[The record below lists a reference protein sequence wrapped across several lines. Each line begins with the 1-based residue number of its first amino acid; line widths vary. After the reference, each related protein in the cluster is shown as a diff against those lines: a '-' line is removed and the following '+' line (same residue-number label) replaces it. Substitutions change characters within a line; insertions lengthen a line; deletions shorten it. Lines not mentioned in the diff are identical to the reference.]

1 MTKDILHFPRRIL
14 ASTIVEHKK
23 WITAASLE
31 ITLAITSFIA
41 SFIVVYN
48 LWKKT
53 PVRNSAGNSSSTR
66 SRVRNPNRV
75 RLQDD
80 AESNEQELESGLQ
93 KTPYRRIVFGMC
105 ASDLFL
111 SMAIFIGPF
120 SMPKHIANAP
130 WGIGNWVSCTFD
142 GMFLT
147 IGWLMGSMYVAFIC
161 LYYKCKV
168 VDRMKDDEFVR
179 MEKKVHIFIISCV
192 LVITILLGSL
202 QIMNPL
208 SFGTFC
214 GPSLQSPRGCRI
226 DPEQFGECIDVPLA
240 KMIVYGLCLGGIIL
254 TSLGIILWHMTQLIL
269 HVHKMNLIY
278 KTMSGNTQTVSSQTS
293 ETGTAQNTASPQ
305 KILKKMEA
313 LLFRKKKTNR
323 GESKESTKDEH
334 NNPSPREF
342 IAKAKDEESNDEQ
355 INFLRSGNRKVRF
368 SALLEPVPVDHSSQ
382 QNSSIINNKEST
394 SNSVAAES
402 QLVAE
407 EMRKLYAR
415 MTLTQAFLF
424 VGSFIL
430 CNICTLIVA
439 IVSAA
444 TNKTVTEIS
453 PILRYIVTITNPSWG
468 IINILVFTRPSI
480 SYFRRENPQYSW
492 FHTFSLVL
500 RAGGGVPDTPSS
512 LRSNP
517 ERDEHIEDGSIVEDN
532 DGIVSSISSVAY
544 GYEKK
549 AKPDPVVVS
558 AASNVCS
565 YAESDAE
572 ISEKDIRFRDRND
585 WGQNNID
592 VRANIFD
599 SQDLPSCFSL
609 PDIDDSN

>member
-1 MTKDILHFPRRIL
+1 MSKEILYVPHRIL
-14 ASTIVEHKK
+14 DTIADNKK

-31 ITLAITSFIA
+31 ITLAIISFIA
-41 SFIVVYN
+41 SSIVVIS

-53 PVRNSAGNSSSTR
+53 PVSNSASNSSSTR
-66 SRVRNPNRV
+66 SRVRNRNRV
-75 RLQDD
+75 RMQDD
-80 AESNEQELESGLQ
+80 AESDEQELESGLQ
-93 KTPYRRIVFGMC
+93 KSPYRRIVFGMC

-120 SMPKHIANAP
+120 SMPKHIPNAP
-130 WGIGNWVSCTFD
+130 WGLGNWVSCTFD
-142 GMFLT
+142 GIFLT
-147 IGWLMGSMYVAFIC
+147 IGWLMGAMYVAFIC
-161 LYYKCKV
+161 AYYKCKV

-192 LVITILLGSL
+192 LATTILLGSL

-226 DPEQFGECIDVPLA
+226 DPEQFGECLDVPLA
-240 KMIVYGLCLGGIIL
+240 KMIIYGLCLGGIIL
-254 TSLGIILWHMTQLIL
+254 TSLGIILWHMTRLIS

-278 KTMSGNTQTVSSQTS
+278 MTMSGNNQTVSSQTT
-293 ETGTAQNTASPQ
+293 ETGTAQKVSAPLFF
-305 KILKKMEA
+305 LKNAIFE
-313 LLFRKKKTNR
+313 LR
-323 GESKESTKDEH
+323 STKDEH
-334 NNPSPREF
+334 DDPNHQQI
-342 IAKAKDEESNDEQ
+342 IANTRDEEKNDQQ
-355 INFLRSGNRKVRF
+355 INFLRSEKRKVRF
-368 SALLEPVPVDHSSQ
+368 SASLESVPVGHSSQ
-382 QNSSIINNKEST
+382 QIGSANNREST
-394 SNSVAAES
+394 STSNAVATES
-402 QLVAE
+402 QRAAE

-444 TNKTVTEIS
+444 ANKTVTEIS

-468 IINILVFTRPSI
+468 IINILIFTRPSI

-492 FHTFSLVL
+492 FQSFSLVL
-500 RAGGGVPDTPSS
+500 RAGGGVPDVPSS
-512 LRSNP
+512 SRSNE
-517 ERDEHIEDGSIVEDN
+517 ERDEPVEDGSVVED
-532 DGIVSSISSVAY
+532 DAKIVSSISSVAY
-544 GYEKK
+544 GYEEK

-572 ISEKDIRFRDRND
+572 ISEKDLRFRDRDN
-585 WGQNNID
+585 WGQNDID

-609 PDIDDSN
+609 PDIDDSNQDY